1 MIDAYNALATPHT
14 IICNQGKTLRFDSNS
29 SLVHVCNE
37 VRWRIQQSFSAI
49 SIKVFLSESSMVK
62 DMVSVAS
69 NETGLADRTMTQ

>member
-14 IICNQGKTLRFDSNS
+14 FICNQGKTLRFDNS

-37 VRWRIQQSFSAI
+37 VRWRIQQSFTAI
-49 SIKVFLSESSMVK
+49 SIKVCLSESFMVK
-62 DMVSVAS
+62 DMVSVAN